1 MRILNF
7 FVEFSKVILAP
18 FFSLCSTGL
27 GLDWI
32 CVLDHV
38 YGGLKSFDGGS
49 DEVCV
54 FLS

>member
-1 MRILNF
+1 MIQ
-7 FVEFSKVILAP
+7 AP
-18 FFSLCSTGL
+18 LSSLCSIGL

-38 YGGLKSFDGGS
+38 YGGLKSFDGES